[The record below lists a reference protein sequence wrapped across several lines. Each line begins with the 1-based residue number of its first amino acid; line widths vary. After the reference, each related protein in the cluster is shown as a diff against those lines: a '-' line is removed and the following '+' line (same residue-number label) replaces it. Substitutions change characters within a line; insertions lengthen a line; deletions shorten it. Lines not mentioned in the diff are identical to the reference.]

1 MDLFG
6 PDSADEEREDG
17 AASASGTPLA
27 DRMRPDSLGEIVGQE
42 DLLGPGRPLRS
53 VIENDR
59 VHSMILWGPPGS
71 GKTTLAR
78 LIARLTRSRF
88 VSYSAVLSGIR
99 EIREV
104 MQAADRYRRSAKHRT
119 LLFID
124 ELHRFNKAQQDA
136 FLPYVEQGVIT
147 LIGATTQNPSF
158 EVNAALLSRCSVYVL
173 RSLTVDEIIVI
184 LRRALSDP
192 RGLASAHAK
201 LDDKVLTL
209 LASFCGGD
217 ARRALNV
224 LEQVVVAAQPD
235 GEGRRRVA
243 QDAVEQALQRA
254 PLLYDR
260 TGDAHFDLISALHKS
275 LRNSDADA
283 ALYWLT
289 RMLESGEDPL
299 YCARR
304 MVRFASEDIGNA
316 APQALTIALAAKE
329 AFEFLGDPEGRLA
342 LLQAAAYLAAAP
354 KSNAVYE
361 AYGLIRDDLR
371 SGSADPVPMELRNAP
386 TRLMKHL
393 GHGRGYEYA
402 HHFEEGTTSMEC
414 LPERLRGRRYYR
426 PRQVGYETELARRL
440 ETIQLTRR
448 RMREN
453 RRGTTKTTPPPTRSP
468 QT

>member
-6 PDSADEEREDG
+6 PDSEDEERGDG
-17 AASASGTPLA
+17 AAPAPGTPLA
-27 DRMRPDSLGEIVGQE
+27 DRMRPASLDEVVGQE
-42 DLLGPGRPLRS
+42 ELLGPGRPLRS
-53 VIENDR
+53 AIENDR
-59 VHSMILWGPPGS
+59 IHSMILWGPPGS

-78 LIARLTRSRF
+78 MIAHLTQCRF
-88 VSYSAVLSGIR
+88 VAYSAVLSGIR

-104 MQAADRYRRSAKHRT
+104 MQAADRYRRAENRRT
-119 LLFID
+119 LLFVD
-124 ELHRFNKAQQDA
+124 EIHRFNKAQQDA
-136 FLPYVEQGVIT
+136 FLPFVEEGVVT

-158 EVNAALLSRCSVYVL
+158 EVNSALLSRCSVYVL
-173 RSLTVDEIIVI
+173 QSLTPEEIVVI
-184 LRRALSDP
+184 LRRALADP
-192 RGLASAHAK
+192 RGLASSHAE
-201 LDDKVLTL
+201 LDDEVLIL
-209 LASFCGGD
+209 LASLCGGD

-224 LEQVVVAAQPD
+224 LEQVVASARLD

-243 QDAVEQALQRA
+243 RTAIEQALQRV

-260 TGDAHFDLISALHKS
+260 AGDAHFDLISALHKS
-275 LRNSDADA
+275 LRNSDADG

-354 KSNAVYE
+354 KSDAVYA
-361 AYGLIRDDLR
+361 AYGEIRKDLC

-386 TRLMKHL
+386 TGLMKHL
-393 GHGRGYEYA
+393 GHGRGYEHA
-402 HHFEEGTTSMEC
+402 HNFEEGTTGMEC

-426 PRQVGYETELARRL
+426 PRPVGYETEIARRL
-440 ETIQLTRR
+440 EAIEVTRR
-448 RMREN
+448 RMREG
-453 RRGTTKTTPPPTRSP
+453 RRGTTRTTRPPTRSP
-468 QT
+468 RT